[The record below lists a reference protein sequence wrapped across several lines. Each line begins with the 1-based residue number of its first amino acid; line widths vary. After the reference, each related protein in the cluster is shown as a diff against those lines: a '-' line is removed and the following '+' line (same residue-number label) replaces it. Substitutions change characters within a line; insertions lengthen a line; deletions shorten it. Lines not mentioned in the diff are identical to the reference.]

1 MLHQNSAQSV
11 VPPGSV
17 TVLVVDD
24 EDALCTLLQISLQ
37 RQGYRVVIA
46 HNGREALDVVA
57 NRKVDLVLLD
67 VMMPEMD
74 GFTTCIEL
82 RKRTDVPIVLLTAL
96 NRPDD
101 IVHGFSL
108 GADDYITKPFTFK
121 EVEVR
126 LQAILRRMNW
136 NQERVTQQQVITVQ
150 DVMVN
155 DDVHEVTVRGESVH
169 LTPIE
174 YQLLRTLM
182 NSPDKPVSKEDLFQS
197 VWGYNMAGGTNL
209 VEVAMRR
216 LREKVELDPSNLPAH
231 GAWCGLQ
238 VQHAGYIRQGDD
250 SVNDSTG
257 TRRRSSTRPRLP
269 RSGYRCGSRRYGV

>member
-1 MLHQNSAQSV
+1 MQKTLIYHRSDRAARSGMLHQNSAQSI

-46 HNGREALDVVA
+46 HNGREALEVVA
-57 NRKVDLVLLD
+57 NKKVDLVLLD

-82 RKRTDVPIVLLTAL
+82 RKRTDIPVVLLTAL

-216 LREKVELDPSNLPAH
+216 LREKVELDPSNPIYLLTVR
-231 GAWCGLQ
+231 G
-238 VQHAGYIRQGDD
+238 VGYKFSTQGISDKVTIR
-250 SVNDSTG
+250 
-257 TRRRSSTRPRLP
+257 
-269 RSGYRCGSRRYGV
+269 

>member
-1 MLHQNSAQSV
+1 MLHQNSAQPI

-46 HNGREALDVVA
+46 HNGREALDVVV
-57 NRKVDLVLLD
+57 NKKVDLVLLD

-82 RKRTDVPIVLLTAL
+82 RKRTDVPVVLLTAL

-197 VWGYNMAGGTNL
+197 VWGYNMAGCTNL
-209 VEVAMRR
+209 VEGAMRR
-216 LREKVELDPSNLPAH
+216 LRV
-231 GAWCGLQ
+231 
-238 VQHAGYIRQGDD
+238 
-250 SVNDSTG
+250 
-257 TRRRSSTRPRLP
+257 
-269 RSGYRCGSRRYGV
+269 

>member
-1 MLHQNSAQSV
+1 MLYQRNAQAN

-24 EDALCTLLQISLQ
+24 EESLCTLLQISLE
-37 RQGYRVVIA
+37 RQEYRVLIA
-46 HNGREALDVVA
+46 RNGREALEVVA
-57 NRKVDLVLLD
+57 ARKVDLVLLD
-67 VMMPEMD
+67 VMMPVMN
-74 GFTTCIEL
+74 GFETCQEL

-108 GADDYITKPFTFK
+108 GADDYITKPFTFR

-136 NQERVTQQQVITVQ
+136 NLERITQEQVIQVQ
-150 DVMVN
+150 DIVVN
-155 DDVHEVTVRGESVH
+155 DDVHEVTVRGEIVH

-197 VWGYNMAGGTNL
+197 VWGYNIAGGTNL

-216 LREKVELDPSNLPAH
+216 LREKVEQDPSSPVYLLTVR
-231 GAWCGLQ
+231 G
-238 VQHAGYIRQGDD
+238 VGYKFSTQGVSDKVTVRQT
-250 SVNDSTG
+250 VT
-257 TRRRSSTRPRLP
+257 
-269 RSGYRCGSRRYGV
+269 

>member
-46 HNGREALDVVA
+46 HNGREALEVVA
-57 NRKVDLVLLD
+57 NKKVDLVLLD

-82 RKRTDVPIVLLTAL
+82 RKRTDVPVVLLTAL

-216 LREKVELDPSNLPAH
+216 LREKVELDPSNPIYLLTVR
-231 GAWCGLQ
+231 G
-238 VQHAGYIRQGDD
+238 VGYKFSTQGISDKVTIR
-250 SVNDSTG
+250 
-257 TRRRSSTRPRLP
+257 
-269 RSGYRCGSRRYGV
+269 

>member
-1 MLHQNSAQSV
+1 MLHQNSAQSI

-46 HNGREALDVVA
+46 HNGREALDIVA
-57 NRKVDLVLLD
+57 NKKVDLVLLD

-82 RKRTDVPIVLLTAL
+82 RKRTDVPVVLLTAL

-155 DDVHEVTVRGESVH
+155 DDVHEVTVRGDSVH

-216 LREKVELDPSNLPAH
+216 LREKVELDPSNPIYLLTVR
-231 GAWCGLQ
+231 G
-238 VQHAGYIRQGDD
+238 VGYKFSTQGISDKVTIR
-250 SVNDSTG
+250 
-257 TRRRSSTRPRLP
+257 
-269 RSGYRCGSRRYGV
+269 

>member
-1 MLHQNSAQSV
+1 MQKTLIYHRSDRAAKSGMLHQNSAQSV

-82 RKRTDVPIVLLTAL
+82 RKRTDVPVVLLTAL

-216 LREKVELDPSNLPAH
+216 LREKVELDPSNPIYLLTVR
-231 GAWCGLQ
+231 G
-238 VQHAGYIRQGDD
+238 VGYKFSTQGISDKVTIR
-250 SVNDSTG
+250 
-257 TRRRSSTRPRLP
+257 
-269 RSGYRCGSRRYGV
+269 

>member
-1 MLHQNSAQSV
+1 MQKTLIYHRSDRAARSGMLHQNSAQSV

-46 HNGREALDVVA
+46 HNGREALEVVA
-57 NRKVDLVLLD
+57 NKKVDLVLLD

-82 RKRTDVPIVLLTAL
+82 RKRTDVPVVLLTAL

-216 LREKVELDPSNLPAH
+216 PARKGGVGPVEPHLPAH
-231 GAWCGLQ
+231 GAWRGVQ
-238 VQHAGYIRQGDD
+238 V
-250 SVNDSTG
+250 
-257 TRRRSSTRPRLP
+257 
-269 RSGYRCGSRRYGV
+269 

>member
-1 MLHQNSAQSV
+1 MLHQNNAQTV

-17 TVLVVDD
+17 TILVVDD

-37 RQGYRVVIA
+37 RQHYRVLIA

-57 NRKVDLVLLD
+57 NKKVDLVLLD

-82 RKRTDVPIVLLTAL
+82 RKRTDVPVVLLTAL

-126 LQAILRRMNW
+126 LQAILRRMSW
-136 NQERVTQQQVITVQ
+136 NQERVTQQQVIHVQ

-155 DDVHEVTVRGESVH
+155 DEVHEVTVRGENVH

-216 LREKVELDPSNLPAH
+216 LREKVELDPSSPVYLLTVR
-231 GAWCGLQ
+231 G
-238 VQHAGYIRQGDD
+238 VGYKFSTQGIADKVTIR
-250 SVNDSTG
+250 
-257 TRRRSSTRPRLP
+257 
-269 RSGYRCGSRRYGV
+269 

>member
-1 MLHQNSAQSV
+1 
-11 VPPGSV
+11 V
-17 TVLVVDD
+17 TILVVDD

-37 RQGYRVVIA
+37 RQHYRVLIA

-57 NRKVDLVLLD
+57 NKKVDLVLLD

-82 RKRTDVPIVLLTAL
+82 RKRTDVPVVLLTAL

-126 LQAILRRMNW
+126 LQAILRRMSW
-136 NQERVTQQQVITVQ
+136 NQERVTQQQVIHVQ

-155 DDVHEVTVRGESVH
+155 DEVHEVTVRGENVH

-174 YQLLRTLM
+174 YQLLSTLM

-216 LREKVELDPSNLPAH
+216 LREKVETDPSSPVYLLTVR
-231 GAWCGLQ
+231 G
-238 VQHAGYIRQGDD
+238 VGYKFSTQGVADKVTIR
-250 SVNDSTG
+250 
-257 TRRRSSTRPRLP
+257 
-269 RSGYRCGSRRYGV
+269 

>member
-1 MLHQNSAQSV
+1 MQRQDMQRQDNAQSV
-11 VPPGSV
+11 VPPGNV
-17 TVLVVDD
+17 TILVVDD
-24 EDALCTLLQISLQ
+24 EDALCNLLQISLQ
-37 RQGYRVVIA
+37 RQNYRVVIA
-46 HNGREALDVVA
+46 HNGREALEVIA
-57 NRKVDLVLLD
+57 
-67 VMMPEMD
+67 MD
-74 GFTTCIEL
+74 GFTACIEM

-108 GADDYITKPFTFK
+108 GADDYITKPFTFR

-126 LQAILRRMNW
+126 LQAILRRMTW
-136 NQERVTQQQVITVQ
+136 NQERVAKQQVVQ
-150 DVMVN
+150 VHDVVVN
-155 DDVHEVTVRGESVH
+155 DDVHEVTVRGEVIH

-216 LREKVELDPSNLPAH
+216 LREKVEEDPSSPVYLLTVR
-231 GAWCGLQ
+231 G
-238 VQHAGYIRQGDD
+238 VGYKFSTQGVSDN
-250 SVNDSTG
+250 VIIT
-257 TRRRSSTRPRLP
+257 
-269 RSGYRCGSRRYGV
+269 

>member
-1 MLHQNSAQSV
+1 MQKTLIYHRSDRAARSGMLHQNSAQSV

-82 RKRTDVPIVLLTAL
+82 RKRTDVPVVLLTAL

-155 DDVHEVTVRGESVH
+155 DDVHEVTVRGDSVH

-216 LREKVELDPSNLPAH
+216 LREKVELDPSNPIYLLTVR
-231 GAWCGLQ
+231 G
-238 VQHAGYIRQGDD
+238 VGYKFSTQGISDKVTIR
-250 SVNDSTG
+250 
-257 TRRRSSTRPRLP
+257 
-269 RSGYRCGSRRYGV
+269 

>member
-1 MLHQNSAQSV
+1 MHYQANAQTV
-11 VPPGSV
+11 VPPGTI

-24 EDALCTLLQISLQ
+24 EEALCSLLQISLQ
-37 RQGYRVVIA
+37 RQGYRVLIA
-46 HNGREALDVVA
+46 HNGRQALDVVA
-57 NRKVDLVLLD
+57 DKKVDLVLLD

-74 GFTTCIEL
+74 GFTTCVEL
-82 RKRTDVPIVLLTAL
+82 RKRTDVPVVLLTAL

-101 IVHGFSL
+101 IVHGFGV
-108 GADDYITKPFTFK
+108 GADDYITKPFTFR

-136 NQERVTQQQVITVQ
+136 NMERVAQEQVIQVQ
-150 DVMVN
+150 DIVVN
-155 DDVHEVTVRGESVH
+155 DEVHEVKVRGAIVH

-197 VWGYNMAGGTNL
+197 VWGYNIAGGTNL

-216 LREKVELDPSNLPAH
+216 LREKVEQDPSSPVYLLTVRGVGYKFSTQ
-231 GAWCGLQ
+231 GAADK
-238 VQHAGYIRQGDD
+238 VTVRQAI
-250 SVNDSTG
+250 T
-257 TRRRSSTRPRLP
+257 
-269 RSGYRCGSRRYGV
+269 

>member
-1 MLHQNSAQSV
+1 MQKTLIYHRSDRAARSGMLHQNSAQSV

-46 HNGREALDVVA
+46 HNGREALEVVG

-155 DDVHEVTVRGESVH
+155 DDVHEVTVRGETVH

-216 LREKVELDPSNLPAH
+216 LREKVELDPSNPIYLLTVR
-231 GAWCGLQ
+231 G
-238 VQHAGYIRQGDD
+238 VGYKFSTQGISDKVTIR
-250 SVNDSTG
+250 
-257 TRRRSSTRPRLP
+257 
-269 RSGYRCGSRRYGV
+269 

>member
-1 MLHQNSAQSV
+1 MYRTMVYHRSNGVARSGMLLQNGAQTMI
-11 VPPGSV
+11 PPGEV
-17 TVLVVDD
+17 TILVVDD
-24 EDALCTLLQISLQ
+24 EEALCNLLQISLH
-37 RQGYRVVIA
+37 RQGYQVNVA
-46 HNGREALDVVA
+46 HNGREALEVVA
-57 NRKVDLVLLD
+57 TAKTDLVLLD

-101 IVHGFSL
+101 IVHGFNV
-108 GADDYITKPFTFK
+108 GADDYITKPFTFR

-126 LQAILRRMNW
+126 LQAILRRVNW
-136 NQERVTQQQVITVQ
+136 NHERALKPVIEVR
-150 DVMVN
+150 DIVVN
-155 DDVHEVTVRGESVH
+155 DTVHEVSVRGKVVH

-182 NSPDKPVSKEDLFQS
+182 NASDRPVSKEDLFQS

-216 LREKVELDPSNLPAH
+216 LREKVEADPSNPMYLLTVR
-231 GAWCGLQ
+231 G
-238 VQHAGYIRQGDD
+238 VGYKFSTQGVSD
-250 SVNDSTG
+250 
-257 TRRRSSTRPRLP
+257 
-269 RSGYRCGSRRYGV
+269 GVAIS

>member
-1 MLHQNSAQSV
+1 
-11 VPPGSV
+11 V

-37 RQGYRVVIA
+37 RQGYRVLLA
-46 HNGREALDVVA
+46 HNGREALEVVA
-57 NRKVDLVLLD
+57 DKKVDLVMLD
-67 VMMPEMD
+67 IMMPEMD
-74 GFTTCIEL
+74 GFTTCTEL
-82 RKRTDVPIVLLTAL
+82 RKLTDVPIVLLTAL

-126 LQAILRRMNW
+126 LLAILRRMNW

-216 LREKVELDPSNLPAH
+216 LREKVEQDPSSPVYLLTVR
-231 GAWCGLQ
+231 G
-238 VQHAGYIRQGDD
+238 VGYKFSTQGVSDKVTIR
-250 SVNDSTG
+250 
-257 TRRRSSTRPRLP
+257 
-269 RSGYRCGSRRYGV
+269 

>member
-1 MLHQNSAQSV
+1 MNKTLVYHRSDRAARSGMVRQNGVQNMI
-11 VPPGSV
+11 PPEEV
-17 TVLVVDD
+17 TILVVDD
-24 EDALCTLLQISLQ
+24 EEALCNLLQISLQ
-37 RQGYRVVIA
+37 RQGYRVSIA
-46 HNGREALDVVA
+46 HNGREALEIIAVK
-57 NRKVDLVLLD
+57 KVDLVLLD

-74 GFTTCIEL
+74 GFTTCTEM
-82 RKRTDVPIVLLTAL
+82 RKRTDVPVVLLTAL

-108 GADDYITKPFTFK
+108 GADDYITKPFTFR

-136 NQERVTQQQVITVQ
+136 SHDRTTQPVLQVQ
-150 DVMVN
+150 DIVVN
-155 DDVHEVTVRGESVH
+155 DEVHEVTVRGELVH

-182 NSPDKPVSKEDLFQS
+182 NSPDRPVSKEDLFQS

-216 LREKVELDPSNLPAH
+216 LREKVEEDPSTPIYLLTVR
-231 GAWCGLQ
+231 G
-238 VQHAGYIRQGDD
+238 VGYKFSTQGVGDKIIIR
-250 SVNDSTG
+250 
-257 TRRRSSTRPRLP
+257 
-269 RSGYRCGSRRYGV
+269 

>member
-1 MLHQNSAQSV
+1 MQKTLIYHRSDRAARSGMLHQNSAQSV

-216 LREKVELDPSNLPAH
+216 LREKVELDPSNPIYLLTVR
-231 GAWCGLQ
+231 G
-238 VQHAGYIRQGDD
+238 VGYKFSTQGISDKVTIR
-250 SVNDSTG
+250 
-257 TRRRSSTRPRLP
+257 
-269 RSGYRCGSRRYGV
+269 

>member
-1 MLHQNSAQSV
+1 MQKTLIYHRSDRAARSGMLHQNSAQSV

-37 RQGYRVVIA
+37 RQGYRVVIG
-46 HNGREALDVVA
+46 HNGREALDIVA

-82 RKRTDVPIVLLTAL
+82 RKRTDVPVVLLTAL

-216 LREKVELDPSNLPAH
+216 LREKVELDPSNPIYLLTVR
-231 GAWCGLQ
+231 G
-238 VQHAGYIRQGDD
+238 VGYKFSTQGISDKVTIR
-250 SVNDSTG
+250 
-257 TRRRSSTRPRLP
+257 
-269 RSGYRCGSRRYGV
+269 

>member
-1 MLHQNSAQSV
+1 MQKTLIYHRSDRAARSGMLHQNSAQSV

-82 RKRTDVPIVLLTAL
+82 RKRTDVPVVLLTAL

-136 NQERVTQQQVITVQ
+136 NQERVTQQQVLTVQ

-155 DDVHEVTVRGESVH
+155 DDVHEVTVRGEAVH

-216 LREKVELDPSNLPAH
+216 LREKVELDPSNPIYLLTVR
-231 GAWCGLQ
+231 G
-238 VQHAGYIRQGDD
+238 VGYKFSTQGISDKVTIR
-250 SVNDSTG
+250 
-257 TRRRSSTRPRLP
+257 
-269 RSGYRCGSRRYGV
+269 

>member
-1 MLHQNSAQSV
+1 MQKTLIYHRSDRAARSGMFHQNSAQTAI
-11 VPPGSV
+11 PPGSV

-37 RQGYRVVIA
+37 RQGYRVLLA
-46 HNGREALDVVA
+46 HNGREALTVVDDK
-57 NRKVDLVLLD
+57 KVDLVLLD

-74 GFTTCIEL
+74 GFTTCSEL
-82 RKRTDVPIVLLTAL
+82 RKRTDVPVVLLTAL

-136 NQERVTQQQVITVQ
+136 NQERVTQQQVVQVQ

-155 DDVHEVTVRGESVH
+155 DEVHEVTVRGEAVH

-182 NSPDKPVSKEDLFQS
+182 NTPDIPVSKEDLFQS

-216 LREKVELDPSNLPAH
+216 LREKVEQQPSSPIYLLTVR
-231 GAWCGLQ
+231 GVGYKFSTQGVSDQ
-238 VQHAGYIRQGDD
+238 VAIR
-250 SVNDSTG
+250 
-257 TRRRSSTRPRLP
+257 
-269 RSGYRCGSRRYGV
+269 

>member
-1 MLHQNSAQSV
+1 MQKTLIYHRSDRAARSGMLHQNSAQSI

-46 HNGREALDVVA
+46 HNGREALDVVV
-57 NRKVDLVLLD
+57 NKKVDLVLLD

-82 RKRTDVPIVLLTAL
+82 RKRTDVPVVLLTAL

-216 LREKVELDPSNLPAH
+216 LREKVELDPSNPIYLLTVR
-231 GAWCGLQ
+231 G
-238 VQHAGYIRQGDD
+238 VGYKFSTQGISDKVTIR
-250 SVNDSTG
+250 
-257 TRRRSSTRPRLP
+257 
-269 RSGYRCGSRRYGV
+269 

>member
-1 MLHQNSAQSV
+1 MLHQNNTQSV

-37 RQGYRVVIA
+37 RQGYRVLIA
-46 HNGREALDVVA
+46 HNGREALEVVA
-57 NRKVDLVLLD
+57 DKKVDLVLLD

-74 GFTTCIEL
+74 GFTTCTEL
-82 RKRTDVPIVLLTAL
+82 RKLTDVPIVLLTAL

-101 IVHGFSL
+101 IVNGFSL

-126 LQAILRRMNW
+126 LLAILRRMNW
-136 NQERVTQQQVITVQ
+136 NQERGTQQQVITVQ

-216 LREKVELDPSNLPAH
+216 LREKVESDPSNPVYLLTVR
-231 GAWCGLQ
+231 G
-238 VQHAGYIRQGDD
+238 VGYKFSTQGVSDKVTIR
-250 SVNDSTG
+250 
-257 TRRRSSTRPRLP
+257 
-269 RSGYRCGSRRYGV
+269 

>member
-1 MLHQNSAQSV
+1 MQKTLIYHRSDRAARSGMLHQNSAQSV

-82 RKRTDVPIVLLTAL
+82 RKRTDIPVVLLTAL

-216 LREKVELDPSNLPAH
+216 LREKVELDPSDPIYLLTVR
-231 GAWCGLQ
+231 G
-238 VQHAGYIRQGDD
+238 VGYKFSTQGISDKVTIR
-250 SVNDSTG
+250 
-257 TRRRSSTRPRLP
+257 
-269 RSGYRCGSRRYGV
+269 

>member
-1 MLHQNSAQSV
+1 MLHQNNAQTV
-11 VPPGSV
+11 IPPGSV
-17 TVLVVDD
+17 TILVVDD

-37 RQGYRVVIA
+37 RQHYRVLIA

-57 NRKVDLVLLD
+57 NKKVDLVLLD

-82 RKRTDVPIVLLTAL
+82 RKRTDVPVVLLTAL

-126 LQAILRRMNW
+126 LQAILRRMTW
-136 NQERVTQQQVITVQ
+136 NQERVTQQQVIHVQ

-155 DDVHEVTVRGESVH
+155 DEVHEVTVRGENVH

-216 LREKVELDPSNLPAH
+216 LREKVETDPSSPVYLLTVR
-231 GAWCGLQ
+231 G
-238 VQHAGYIRQGDD
+238 VGYKFSTQGVADKVTIR
-250 SVNDSTG
+250 
-257 TRRRSSTRPRLP
+257 
-269 RSGYRCGSRRYGV
+269 